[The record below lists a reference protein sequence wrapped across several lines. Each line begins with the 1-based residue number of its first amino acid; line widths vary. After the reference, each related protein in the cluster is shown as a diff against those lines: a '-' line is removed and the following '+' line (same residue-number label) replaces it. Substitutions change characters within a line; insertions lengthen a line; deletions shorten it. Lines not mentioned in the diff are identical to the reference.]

1 MMPATVECFEAVSEL
16 KINLAESKLVPVRD
30 VVEIEGLTHLLG
42 CRVASFGVDHYFIV
56 RLQENYRVCFSSH
69 LVLHELCLKGKENCL

>member
-1 MMPATVECFEAVSEL
+1 MSATVECFEAVSGL
-16 KINLAESKLVPVRD
+16 KINLAKSKLVPVRD
-30 VVEIEGLTHLLG
+30 VVDVESLTRLLG

-69 LVLHELCLKGKENCL
+69 LVFHELCLEG